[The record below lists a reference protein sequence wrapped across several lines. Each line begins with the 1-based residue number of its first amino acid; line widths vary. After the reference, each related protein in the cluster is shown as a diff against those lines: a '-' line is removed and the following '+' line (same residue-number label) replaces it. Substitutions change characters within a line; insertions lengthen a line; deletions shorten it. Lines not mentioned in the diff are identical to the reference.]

1 MALEKKVAELTSH
14 KDTAI
19 EALRRESKSV
29 HSVFSLV
36 CLFLHVSSCRLLEES
51 RSYISVLLSAMEGK
65 GMVSSGEQNAA
76 LLTELRRLRSEVES
90 RSKDSR

>member
-29 HSVFSLV
+29 HSV
-36 CLFLHVSSCRLLEES
+36 S
-51 RSYISVLLSAMEGK
+51 RSCACFTCIIV
-65 GMVSSGEQNAA
+65 
-76 LLTELRRLRSEVES
+76 
-90 RSKDSR
+90 